1 MGFIKSFLVALTA
14 SQERFNEY
22 TFMCSNRTKPEYFT
36 RNGKMSFKETISFM
50 LNMVKKTMQVELN
63 DFFETVLKKD
73 YTISKQAYSEVR
85 QKIDP
90 KAFIELNNRINEVI
104 YHECN
109 EFELWKGYRLSAIDG
124 SVLEIPDTEML
135 RNEFGYVENQNYK
148 IARAKAACIYD
159 VINKIVIKSTIDKYC
174 T

>member
-1 MGFIKSFLVALTA
+1 M
-14 SQERFNEY
+14 
-22 TFMCSNRTKPEYFT
+22 
-36 RNGKMSFKETISFM
+36 RNYNQIRLPTI
-50 LNMVKKTMQVELN
+50 NN
-63 DFFETVLKKD
+63 N
-73 YTISKQAYSEVR
+73 
-85 QKIDP
+85 
-90 KAFIELNNRINEVI
+90 FIELNDRINEVI

-174 T
+174 TWISKTA